1 MFLLR
6 RTFAVG
12 LLGVALVEI
21 ASGAELKLPPVSGEI
36 SGRLVL
42 PAQAGV
48 PPWDWKLHID
58 PDGAQRRRAELTVA
72 AAGARLRVEA
82 NVDLAGGE
90 GTWKI
95 LEGDVDPAAWFA
107 IIAPR
112 VMSGASGI
120 KVDGRVVLSGGGT
133 LVHGDKPHGMIKFVW
148 SDGSVRDEE
157 EGWRFDGVTLE
168 GQLDGDFTNLSAAR
182 SERPWHLTVK
192 TITTR
197 RFGARNLAIDA
208 QLNKNGTVSLLSA
221 RVEIAGGDVT
231 IDPNTVSLFPPVL
244 DFNIRVNRVGLQD
257 LVGVIP
263 ASLADAR
270 GRIDGIVRLGW
281 SKASGIRVG
290 AGHFSLRD
298 DEVSTLQL
306 APTPG
311 LLTQRFPERLS
322 ILPAWTGP
330 LAKLMQPLNPVY
342 GDARNIEM
350 GKTSLQLVSFDL
362 KLTPKGDEQGRT
374 GVVSI
379 SAKAIQPLAAVRLV
393 SFQINLSGP
402 LESLLKMKSASHF
415 SFEMK

>member
-6 RTFAVG
+6 RTFAACA
-12 LLGVALVEI
+12 LGVAFAE
-21 ASGAELKLPPVSGEI
+21 AAWGAGLKLPPLSGEVSG
-36 SGRLVL
+36 RFVL
-42 PAQAGV
+42 PAQASV
-48 PPWDWKLHID
+48 PPWDWKLRID
-58 PDGAQRRRAELTVA
+58 PDGAQRRKAELTVA
-72 AAGARLRVEA
+72 AAGARLRVAA

-90 GTWKI
+90 GTWNI
-95 LEGDVDPAAWFA
+95 LEGEVDPAAWFA
-107 IIAPR
+107 IVAPR

-120 KVDGRVVLSGGGT
+120 KVGGRVVLSGGGT
-133 LVHGDKPHGMIKFVW
+133 LVRGDEPHGTIKFVW

-157 EGWRFDGVTLE
+157 HGWRFDGVTLR
-168 GQLDGDFTNLSAAR
+168 GQLDGDFTNLAAAR
-182 SERPWHLTVK
+182 SERPWQLSVK
-192 TITTR
+192 TITTQ

-208 QLNKNGTVSLLSA
+208 QLNENGTVSLLSA
-221 RVEIAGGDVT
+221 RVELAGGDVT

-257 LVGVIP
+257 LVAVVP

-270 GRIDGIVRLGW
+270 GRIDGMVRLGW
-281 SKASGIRVG
+281 SKAAGIRIG

-306 APTPG
+306 VPTPG
-311 LLTQRFPERLS
+311 FLTQRFPEHLS

-350 GKTSLQLVSFDL
+350 GKTSLQVVSFDL
-362 KLTPKGDEQGRT
+362 KLTPKGDGQGRT

-379 SAKAIQPLAAVRLV
+379 SARAIQPLAAVKLV

-402 LESLLKMKSASHF
+402 LESLLKMKSAGHF